1 MKNYLIFF
9 LLLLLFLGCT
19 ITKRVHNPGYHIE
32 WHKLKKDTAKKD
44 HDATPIETNKQVN
57 DSNVDHLNL
66 SEVPN
71 DSLERSEFTIDT
83 DENSEPE
90 IVSFKSQKSNESA
103 ASVLPVEKSDDLK
116 NESQKQPS
124 SVQRKKSKSPLFWR
138 LKAKTLIDLG
148 IVLMCLGGMILLASI
163 FIFMGA
169 FSGDGSGFWIQ
180 FLVSMIGLGG
190 WFLALI
196 FVLIIILIVF
206 LFYLLIAFVLGG
218 PIVGLMVG
226 SVLLGAGI
234 LFYVLG
240 KSRPKP
246 E

>member
-1 MKNYLIFF
+1 M
-9 LLLLLFLGCT
+9 LLLFVGCT

-44 HDATPIETNKQVN
+44 HDVIQIQTNEQAAK
-57 DSNVDHLNL
+57 SNIDHLNL
-66 SEVPN
+66 SEAPN
-71 DSLERSEFTIDT
+71 DSVEISGLTIDT
-83 DENSEPE
+83 DENNKPE
-90 IVSFKSQKSNESA
+90 IAPFKSKKSNESA
-103 ASVLPVEKSDDLK
+103 ASVLPLENSNNLK

-124 SVQRKKSKSPLFWR
+124 SVQKKKSKSPLFWR
-138 LKAKTLIDLG
+138 MKAKTLIDLG

-180 FLVSMIGLGG
+180 VLVSLIGLGG

-218 PIVGLMVG
+218 PIVGLIVG
-226 SVLLGAGI
+226 SVLLGTGI

-240 KSRPKP
+240 KSRPEP